1 MAEDNQP
8 IIIKKIKKGGHGGHH
23 GGSWKVAYADFV
35 TAMMAFFLLLWL
47 LSTTSDD
54 VKVGIASYFNY
65 PSVVSPASIGGAST
79 SMIDFGGAMNLS
91 RGEGDFNADDAD
103 NPEVSPYGEEFE
115 QEELEQLEEIKEQI
129 EEAIEKTP
137 ELMEHKDQIIIDV
150 VSEGLRIQI
159 VDKKNRPMFD
169 IGSAALKPYAR
180 RILQEMAPI
189 LDQVS
194 NRLSISGHTDAR
206 GYQRTDGYSNW
217 ELSADRANASR
228 RALIVAK
235 LPAKKIGRVVGM
247 ASKVLF
253 DPANP
258 YHPMNRRI
266 SIIVLKKRAED
277 DMFKRE
283 GMDLSEIEVKPTR
296 LPLPVPVS
304 AKELDKEQLQE
315 IFQRDDVSRSG
326 TVIRYRSE

>member
-47 LSTTSDD
+47 LSTSSDD
-54 VKVGIASYFNY
+54 DKVGIASYFKY
-65 PSVVSPASIGGAST
+65 PSVVSAAGVGGAST
-79 SMIDFGGAMNLS
+79 SMIDFGGATNLS
-91 RGEGDFNADDAD
+91 KGEGDFSADDAD
-103 NPEVSPYGEEFE
+103 HPEATPYGEEFE
-115 QEELEQLEEIKEQI
+115 KEELEQLEEIKEQI
-129 EEAIEKTP
+129 EDAIEKTP

-206 GYQRTDGYSNW
+206 GYQRSDGYSNW

-253 DPANP
+253 DPADP

-283 GMDLSEIEVKPTR
+283 GMDVSEIEIKPAR
-296 LPLPVPVS
+296 PRLPVP
-304 AKELDKEQLQE
+304 AKELDKKQLQE
-315 IFQRDDVSRSG
+315 IFQQDDVSRSG
-326 TVIRYRSE
+326 AVIRYRSE